1 MSLGPTAFCWPRAC
15 SKSWASGL
23 GKEEDGMDDR
33 IKRHQDDI
41 DLEDATSL
49 PDEDGG
55 VAEALAEDDEEFEEN
70 D

>member
-1 MSLGPTAFCWPRAC
+1 
-15 SKSWASGL
+15 
-23 GKEEDGMDDR
+23 MDDR
-33 IKRHQDDI
+33 IKRDQDDI

>member
-1 MSLGPTAFCWPRAC
+1 
-15 SKSWASGL
+15 
-23 GKEEDGMDDR
+23 MDDR
-33 IKRHQDDI
+33 IKRDQDDI
-41 DLEDATSL
+41 DLEDSTSL